1 MAFIKVG
8 SLSSLPPDS
17 VTEVMIGDDAYA
29 ICNHAGQLHALWG
42 ICPHA
47 GGPIGQG
54 TLQDNSIVCPWHEWA
69 YNCQTGENDYDPAVK
84 LDKFAIKVEGDDIL
98 IDPETRA

>member
-1 MAFIKVG
+1 MEVVLG
-8 SLSSLPPDS
+8 EDS
-17 VTEVMIGDDAYA
+17 YA
-29 ICNHAGQLHALWG
+29 ICNCEGELHALGG

-54 TLQDNSIVCPWHEWA
+54 SMQDASVVCPWHEWA
-69 YNCQTGENDYDPAVK
+69 YNCVTGENDFDPAIK

-98 IDPETRA
+98 LDPAAKS

>member
-29 ICNHAGQLHALWG
+29 ICNQGGQLHALWG

-47 GGPIGQG
+47 GGAIGQG
-54 TLQDNSIVCPWHEWA
+54 ALQENSILCPWHEWA
-69 YNCQTGENDYDPAVK
+69 YNCQNRENDYDPAGK
-84 LDKFAIKVEGDDIL
+84 LRKFATTVEGADIHVV
-98 IDPETRA
+98 PHNPG

>member
-17 VTEVMIGDDAYA
+17 VMEVILGDDSYA
-29 ICNHAGQLHALWG
+29 ICNQGGQLHALWG

-54 TLQDNSIVCPWHEWA
+54 TLQENSMVCPWYERA
-69 YNCQTGENDYDPAVK
+69 YNCHTGENYYHTAMK
-84 LDKFAIKVEGDDIL
+84 LAWFACKVEGEDSL
-98 IDPETRA
+98 I